1 VAAKLLPDD
10 QSNGLVS
17 EVMRFNDGPVI
28 ERHGFY
34 FVAAQSDPSVNVD
47 GAEANE

>member
-10 QSNGLVS
+10 QNNGLVS

-28 ERHGFY
+28 EGTESISLPRR
-34 FVAAQSDPSVNVD
+34 VIPA
-47 GAEANE
+47 